1 MPAVPMTP
9 TGNRKQESQLRHSQ
23 RRNSQRPTQIR
34 DPSGRQGLR
43 RIFNTTNY
51 PTTAKAKAKKIARV
65 FLLVSLCSALLLY
78 LLYCLLFG
86 ASGVRS
92 LSRPHCTPQGPSLSA
107 PPPPPTLFG
116 CRPAL
121 RFFSGRLVRRHA
133 LFSRGR
139 WRPPWSTRTGRRR
152 LRRAGGRGR
161 RRSCTCGGGE
171 SPELATSALGGHGT
185 HHETTNYTDHGMH
198 AARGDSEFRTY
209 LAAKRSASA
218 FSAAAKNSSI
228 SSSAGFLALQAAD
241 AAAKDIGRRWWCF
254 GWSSAA

>member
-51 PTTAKAKAKKIARV
+51 PTTAKAKAKKIARI

-116 CRPAL
+116 CRVPTRFTLFFRPPCTSPCIIQPRTLAATVVHSNRPPAAAS
-121 RFFSGRLVRRHA
+121 SGR
-133 LFSRGR
+133 SRAT
-139 WRPPWSTRTGRRR
+139 SKLY
-152 LRRAGGRGR
+152 LRRGGEPRISDLGA
-161 RRSCTCGGGE
+161 RRSW
-171 SPELATSALGGHGT
+171 
-185 HHETTNYTDHGMH
+185 
-198 AARGDSEFRTY
+198 
-209 LAAKRSASA
+209 
-218 FSAAAKNSSI
+218 NSSRDDELHG
-228 SSSAGFLALQAAD
+228 SWNACGA
-241 AAAKDIGRRWWCF
+241 RRQ
-254 GWSSAA
+254 